1 VAVRVAS
8 MGRNSYLRV
17 AGVIENMSA
26 FVDEDGKT
34 HEVFGVGGGEDLAEQ
49 IDAPLVGKIP
59 LDRAVVDGGDTGTPA
74 VLGGGAAADA
84 LRKLAHLVSTELIP
98 PIDMAGCSTRIIDQA
113 LANLE
118 AMDAAEQADAA
129 S

>member
-1 VAVRVAS
+1 
-8 MGRNSYLRV
+8 MGRNNYLRI

-26 FVDEDGKT
+26 FVDEDGKK
-34 HEVFGVGGGEDLAEQ
+34 HEVFGVGGGQDLSDQ
-49 IDAPLVGKIP
+49 IDTPLVAQIP
-59 LDRAVVDGGDTGTPA
+59 LDRSVVDGGDTGLPA

-84 LRKLAHLVSTELIP
+84 LRRLAHLVATELIP

-118 AMDAAEQADAA
+118 AMDAAEAAAGADATT
-129 S
+129 